1 MSIMNRSNIP
11 NDSLKKRYIFKLSSS
26 IVSIPIQMLAAA
38 LIPRILGPGNYGNF
52 QYILFSI
59 KKIISFLSTGDKYFV
74 TRLSENINDE
84 GLKKFYWNL
93 VGLLL
98 FLITLVFFISSFL
111 GIHDFIL
118 PGQDLIYIWMALILL
133 FSDYIYTLMRK
144 MIDIYG
150 LTVKGEIVFIISKIP
165 AIIVLL
171 IFFILDRHK
180 MSDVFFYRFCI
191 SVITI
196 AGCVLIFKKNNIS
209 MYPKTFSET
218 EKKYGY
224 LKSFTEYSHP
234 LYTFAI
240 VGLLTE
246 YIRRWLLQ
254 VYGGSIEQG
263 YFSLSLAISAFV
275 MMFSDALTPLLL
287 REFSFHRG
295 NQDTE
300 KMTLLFKQFVP
311 MFYSIAAYFS
321 IFIMLQSFII
331 TNIFGGSE
339 FMKARL
345 PIAIMALYP
354 IHYTT
359 NNILYALFFSTR
371 QTSLHRNL
379 GIFFRVF
386 GLLLTFFLI
395 APSEYYGLEAGAVG
409 YSLSM
414 ILVTFLTYNIY
425 LWFST
430 KILNIQFVNIFLH
443 QFKSVLFFLIIGLI
457 SINLTEFIFD
467 SMIPSFILS
476 GIIYTILTIA
486 ATHFSPFLFNFQLNE
501 IYNRL
506 KTR

>member
-1 MSIMNRSNIP
+1 MNQSNIP
-11 NDSLKKRYIFKLSSS
+11 NDSLKKRYIFKLSAN

-38 LIPRILGPGNYGNF
+38 LIPRILGPGGYGNF

-74 TRLSENINDE
+74 TRLSENINDA

-93 VGLLL
+93 VGILL
-98 FLITLVFFISSFL
+98 FLITLAFIISSFL
-111 GIHDFIL
+111 GIHEFIL

-133 FSDYIYTLMRK
+133 FSDYIYSLMRK

-150 LTVKGEIVFIISKIP
+150 LTVKGEIVFLISKIP

-171 IFFILDRHK
+171 IFFILDSHK

-196 AGCVLIFKKNNIS
+196 AGLVLIFKKNNIS
-209 MYPKTFSET
+209 IYPKTFSIT
-218 EKKYGY
+218 GRKKFGY

-246 YIRRWLLQ
+246 FIKRWLLQ

-275 MMFSDALTPLLL
+275 MMFSDALTPLIL
-287 REFSFHRG
+287 REFSFHLGSR
-295 NQDTE
+295 NTK
-300 KMTLLFKQFVP
+300 KMTELFKKSVT

-339 FMKARL
+339 FMEARL
-345 PIAIMALYP
+345 SIAIMALYP
-354 IHYTT
+354 IHYTA

-371 QTSLHRNL
+371 QTRTHRNL
-379 GIFFRVF
+379 GIFFRIF

-395 APSEYYGLEAGAVG
+395 APKEYYGLEAGAIG

-414 ILVTFLTYNIY
+414 VLVTFLTYNIY

-430 KILNIQFVNIFLH
+430 KILNIQFINIFLH
-443 QFKSVLFFLIIGLI
+443 QFKSVLFFLLIGLV
-457 SINLTEFIFD
+457 SINLTEFVIKN
-467 SMIPSFILS
+467 MILSFAVS

-486 ATHFSPFLFNFQLNE
+486 ATHFSPFLFNLQLNE
-501 IYNRL
+501 IYDRF
-506 KTR
+506 KKR